1 MPFTRPGSGNAASE
15 DAGPGSFKAGEDAV
29 QRLSVSLQQQRSRL
43 SVSQDGTSFSEYS
56 ASHGSLRRPERRSSA
71 NFARG
76 PGFVRQ
82 EGFLNV
88 EPAGHA
94 TEASAA
100 SPRPPVAPGGLLSRQ
115 FSNESLPA
123 SRSAFKS
130 STEQVKVGIFSYRF
144 HMQAALRAETCSN
157 ALYIYYT
164 RYRSSFYSFSACRS
178 ACKSVTRSHQ
188 QSQQKLGTWTRR
200 SCSERC
206 KCAHIHTYIH
216 LCIGISLQPC
226 FDRANA
232 FASSNLR
239 LW

>member
-1 MPFTRPGSGNAASE
+1 VPFTRPGSGSAASD

-29 QRLSVSLQQQRSRL
+29 QRLCVSLQQQRSRL
-43 SVSQDGTSFSEYS
+43 SVSQDGASFSEYS

-94 TEASAA
+94 AEASAA

-115 FSNESLPA
+115 FSSESLPA

-130 STEQVKVGIFSYRF
+130 STEQVKVGIFTFRF
-144 HMQAALRAETCSN
+144 SMQPTLAAQISSDGLLQSIQGIAVALR
-157 ALYIYYT
+157 
-164 RYRSSFYSFSACRS
+164 
-178 ACKSVTRSHQ
+178 
-188 QSQQKLGTWTRR
+188 
-200 SCSERC
+200 
-206 KCAHIHTYIH
+206 
-216 LCIGISLQPC
+216 
-226 FDRANA
+226 
-232 FASSNLR
+232 
-239 LW
+239 